1 MFMAALCQRRV
12 NDGLDFFA
20 RKCRFGPDGVEEVL
34 PTGPLSDYEQKAHDD
49 MLDELMR
56 AANKGVDFAHGK

>member
-1 MFMAALCQRRV
+1 MAL
-12 NDGLDFFA
+12 
-20 RKCRFGPDGVEEVL
+20 GVEEVL